1 MSSVK
6 GAFEIHRKKP
16 QLNFYTYKKNPI
28 ITIEYKVKSSIC
40 LCMYVFGHLLG
51 HADWLGQEEQQPY
64 GFGITET
71 DRSGTVGGDGPAA
84 FEAGRN
90 AQ

>member
-40 LCMYVFGHLLG
+40 LCTRCMCL
-51 HADWLGQEEQQPY
+51 D
-64 GFGITET
+64 IC
-71 DRSGTVGGDGPAA
+71 
-84 FEAGRN
+84 
-90 AQ
+90 